1 MLLILQSIVV
11 YGFMIWVMTYN
22 ANLVLKRGVIPQN
35 FKQFITD
42 KNLIVSILIFS
53 FIASIRWGVG
63 VDCNNYMANFYGMGI
78 DDSSADKG
86 EWGFVYLRE
95 FFRSLNLSHVPFF
108 FSLALLQIGF
118 LYYGL
123 KNKPWMLLFFPLMLV
138 LCGEYWMWMNG
149 VRQSIVCCM
158 FVYITFLVVEKK
170 WLYAIVWIFLES
182 LMHRSA
188 LVLLPLSLLCL
199 YPKVLIPNRWIQL
212 GIVVAC
218 YLAMGLSVTKSLAGL
233 VDNALSLVGYEEGR
247 QSHMIESIIEKT
259 FGIRSF
265 MLLFVN
271 CIAIYFSTKMRD
283 FYKSTHFNVMYNFYF
298 IGVCAAL
305 VFRGNLGIERFLMY
319 FTCFTPIILSC
330 CAYYLYKQRS
340 KRLNI
345 LCLCCLI
352 GALSVRTMYEFYV
365 ATGEKVEYTLYKTI
379 FTNKIPS
386 GTYFLR

>member
-1 MLLILQSIVV
+1 MLLILQSIIV
-11 YGFMIWVMTYN
+11 YGFMIWAMTYN
-22 ANLVLKRGVIPQN
+22 ANRILKRGVVPQN
-35 FKQFITD
+35 FKQFITN
-42 KNLIVSILIFS
+42 KNLIIPILIFS

-63 VDCNNYMANFYGMGI
+63 VDCNNYMANFYGWGI
-78 DDSSADKG
+78 DDNSADKG

-108 FSLALLQIGF
+108 FSLALLEIGF

-138 LCGEYWMWMNG
+138 LSGTYWSWMNG

-158 FVYITFLVVEKK
+158 FVYITFLVIEKK
-170 WLYAIVWIFLES
+170 WLYAIGWIFLAS
-182 LMHRSA
+182 FMHRSA

-199 YPKVLIPNRWIQL
+199 YPKILLPNKWWQLGMVLISF
-212 GIVVAC
+212 
-218 YLAMGLSVTKSLAGL
+218 LAMGMSVTDSLAGV
-233 VDNALSLVGYEEGR
+233 VDNVLSLLGYEDGS
-247 QSHMIESIIEKT
+247 QSRLIESMIEKT

-265 MLLFVN
+265 MLLFAN
-271 CIAIYFSTKMRD
+271 CIAIYFSIKMRD
-283 FYKSTHFNVMYNFYF
+283 FYESTHFNVMYNFYF

-330 CAYYLYKQRS
+330 CAYYLYKHRN
-340 KRLNI
+340 KKMNI

-352 GALSVRTMYEFYV
+352 GALTVRTMYEFYV
-365 ATGEKVEYTLYKTI
+365 ASGEEMEYTLYKTI

-386 GTYFLR
+386 GTYFL